1 MSVGGVLEPL
11 PVGVGG
17 GGGLSRPTSSSSM
30 LALAAHLS
38 RLLPGLL
45 LVLPASRSLL
55 RSRPSPLESALP
67 MLRFCGDMQT
77 SGPLHS
83 SEAEEED
90 DCEDETATVVAVEL
104 GGRLLCSGVPR
115 GSLRGVASPRTSHA
129 ATCVTGAARG
139 EKGVPHGGC
148 HVGGALRGAA
158 AVAVAAADHVPR
170 DPRAE
175 AAAHCGH
182 GGGPWPPDCS
192 WSDFRAPG

>member
-1 MSVGGVLEPL
+1 MRRPRWW
-11 PVGVGG
+11 
-17 GGGLSRPTSSSSM
+17 LSNW
-30 LALAAHLS
+30 AA
-38 RLLPGLL
+38 
-45 LVLPASRSLL
+45 
-55 RSRPSPLESALP
+55 
-67 MLRFCGDMQT
+67 
-77 SGPLHS
+77 
-83 SEAEEED
+83 
-90 DCEDETATVVAVEL
+90 DCCAAACR
-104 GGRLLCSGVPR
+104 G

>member
-1 MSVGGVLEPL
+1 MILSVAIELLRMSVGGVLEPL

-30 LALAAHLS
+30 LALVAHLS

-115 GSLRGVASPRTSHA
+115 GVTPWWGEPKDVACGDMRDR
-129 ATCVTGAARG
+129 CG
-139 EKGVPHGGC
+139 E
-148 HVGGALRGAA
+148 R
-158 AVAVAAADHVPR
+158 
-170 DPRAE
+170 
-175 AAAHCGH
+175 
-182 GGGPWPPDCS
+182 
-192 WSDFRAPG
+192 